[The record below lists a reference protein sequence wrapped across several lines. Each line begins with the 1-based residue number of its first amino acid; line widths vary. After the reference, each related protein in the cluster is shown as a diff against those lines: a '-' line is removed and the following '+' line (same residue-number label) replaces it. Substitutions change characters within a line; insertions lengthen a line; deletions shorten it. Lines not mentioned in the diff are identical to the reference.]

1 MQGIETL
8 PYEVY
13 ELPMVPEG
21 GIQRYEQAADMLA
34 EFGRNGDTYIV
45 HAAEGETMVPMEVLD
60 SNPRLKKMLFTQME
74 EMGIEPE
81 RYVVGNELNSINPV
95 TGQPEFFLK
104 KVFRKIKRGAK
115 KLGKKVAKVAK
126 KVAPIVLPIVA
137 PFLLPAMPLAFATGI
152 GSLAGGL
159 IAGQDFGDALKGAV
173 IAGGLA
179 GVGNMAFGGSE
190 GFGSGSFF
198 GSRAAPSQGLGAFSF
213 KEAVTPVNPFSQA
226 GKSTLAGLQQKAAL
240 QAKQAVDPNIVGTD
254 ALGGDI
260 KYPGSENLSER
271 IVPDDRSMFEKAFDS
286 SKEFYQKNISPSGI
300 EANVDNA
307 KIIADAQNIKAQT
320 IANQTALG
328 IPIDEAAIAKEALA
342 KATAA
347 NAPGAIAKYAPMAAL
362 GTGAAVAADYATDGA
377 VLGIFRDDD
386 GDGRD
391 DSTGMT
397 MEEMQAAYPDAF
409 FDGEKFYGKNRFYD
423 RSGVGA
429 TAQSLDPN
437 ANAMAAFDLLSN
449 QPFQSSGLPTLA
461 GSGSGQFSP
470 GQTTGNVDR
479 DRLLAAFDSIYNR
492 PLQNRFQSSGF
503 PGLSSIV
510 QGSGQFSPQI
520 PMMGGFEPY
529 AKAASGGEIV
539 GPGTP
544 TSDSIPAMLSDGE
557 FVMNARA
564 VRGAGGGDRQK
575 GAKKMYAMMRQFE
588 GRA

>member
-1 MQGIETL
+1 MQGIDTL

-21 GIQRYEQAADMLA
+21 GIQQYEQAADMLA

-81 RYVVGNELNSINPV
+81 RYIVGNELNSINPV
-95 TGQPEFFLK
+95 TGQPEFFLRK
-104 KVFRKIKRGAK
+104 AFRKISRAVK
-115 KLGKKVAKVAK
+115 KTVKKVAKVAK

-152 GSLAGGL
+152 GSLAGNL
-159 IAGQDFGDALKGAV
+159 IGGQDFGTALKGAV

-179 GVGNMAFGGSE
+179 GLGNMAFGGSE

-198 GSRAAPSQGLGAFSF
+198 GSRAAPSQGLGTFSF
-213 KEAVTPVNPFSQA
+213 KEAITPVNPFSQA
-226 GKSTLAGLQQKAAL
+226 GKAQLAAMQQKAAQ
-240 QAKQAVDPNIVGTD
+240 QAQALNPRFPVAEQNIVGTD

-260 KYPGSENLSER
+260 KYPGSENLSDR
-271 IVPDDRSMFEKAFDS
+271 IIPDDRNIFEKTFDAGKDAIDAG
-286 SKEFYQKNISPSGI
+286 KEFYQKNISPSGI
-300 EANVDNA
+300 EASSIEANNA
-307 KIIADAQNIKAQT
+307 KILADAQKIKAQT

-342 KATAA
+342 SATAA
-347 NAPGAIAKYAPMAAL
+347 NTAGAFAKYAPMTAL

-377 VLGIFRDDD
+377 VLGLFRDDD
-386 GDGRD
+386 GDGLD
-391 DSTGMT
+391 DATGMT
-397 MEEMQAAYPDAF
+397 MEEYQQAYPDAF
-409 FDGEKFYGKNRFYD
+409 YDQSKFYGDNIYYQDPIFRGEA
-423 RSGVGA
+423 SNIA
-429 TAQSLDPN
+429 AQSAAPTR
-437 ANAMAAFDLLSN
+437 ANLLSAFNTVFN
-449 QPFQSSGLPTLA
+449 QPLQNRFQSSGLPTLA
-461 GSGSGQFSP
+461 GSGGGRFSP
-470 GQTTGNVDR
+470 NPFLTAQQTAQEAFEEQQRRNQFFVD
-479 DRLLAAFDSIYNR
+479 
-492 PLQNRFQSSGF
+492 PLT
-503 PGLSSIV
+503 
-510 QGSGQFSPQI
+510 
-520 PMMGGFEPY
+520 
-529 AKAASGGEIV
+529 AASGGEIV

>member
-1 MQGIETL
+1 MQGIQSL
-8 PYEVY
+8 GYEVQ
-13 ELPMVPEG
+13 ELPMVPQG
-21 GIQRYEQAADMLA
+21 GIQGYEQAADILA

-104 KVFRKIKRGAK
+104 KIARKIGRAVK
-115 KLGKKVAKVAK
+115 KTVKKVAKVAK
-126 KVAPIVLPIVA
+126 KIARIVLPIAA

-159 IAGQDFGDALKGAV
+159 IAGQDFGDALKSAV

-179 GVGNMAFGGSE
+179 GLGNMAFGGSE

-198 GSRAAPSQGLGAFSF
+198 GSRAAPGQGLGAFSF
-213 KEAVTPVNPFSQA
+213 KDAVTPVNPFSQA
-226 GKSTLAGLQQKAAL
+226 GKAQLTAFRQQAAQ
-240 QAKQAVDPNIVGTD
+240 QAQAAELSPFAKGGAETQITDLTKPDTRNI
-254 ALGGDI
+254 
-260 KYPGSENLSER
+260 
-271 IVPDDRSMFEKAFDS
+271 FEKTFDAGKKAIES
-286 SKEFYQKNISPSGI
+286 PMEFYEKNISPSGI
-300 EANVDNA
+300 EASGIEANNA
-307 KIIADAQNIKAQT
+307 KILADAQKIKAQT

-342 KATAA
+342 SATAA
-347 NAPGAIAKYAPMAAL
+347 NTPGAIAKYAPMTVL

-377 VLGIFRDDD
+377 VLGLFRDDD
-386 GDGRD
+386 GDGLD
-391 DSTGMT
+391 DATGMT
-397 MEEMQAAYPDAF
+397 MEEYKQAYPDAF
-409 FDGEKFYGKNRFYD
+409 YDQSKFYGNNPYYQAPIFRGETSD
-423 RSGVGA
+423 IA
-429 TAQSLDPN
+429 AQSAVPTR
-437 ANAMAAFDLLSN
+437 ADLLSAFNTVFN
-449 QPFQSSGLPTLA
+449 Q
-461 GSGSGQFSP
+461 
-470 GQTTGNVDR
+470 
-479 DRLLAAFDSIYNR
+479 
-492 PLQNRFQSSGF
+492 PLQNRFQSSGI
-503 PGLSSIV
+503 PTLASIIEDGRGRFNPNPLLTA
-510 QGSGQFSPQI
+510 QQAAQQAFEEQQRRNQFSVDPLT
-520 PMMGGFEPY
+520 
-529 AKAASGGEIV
+529 AASGGEIV

>member
-45 HAAEGETMVPMEVLD
+45 HAAEGETMIPMEVLD

-81 RYVVGNELNSINPV
+81 RYIVGNELNSINPV
-95 TGQPEFFLK
+95 TGQPEFFLRK
-104 KVFRKIKRGAK
+104 AFRKIGRAVK
-115 KLGKKVAKVAK
+115 KTVKKVAKVAK

-159 IAGQDFGDALKGAV
+159 IAGQDFGDALKSAV

-179 GVGNMAFGGSE
+179 GLGNMAFGGSK

-198 GSRAAPSQGLGAFSF
+198 GSRAAPGQGLGAFSF

-226 GKSTLAGLQQKAAL
+226 GKTQLAAL
-240 QAKQAVDPNIVGTD
+240 RANAASRAAGSQPVGKDFT
-254 ALGGDI
+254 GQDI
-260 KYPGSENLSER
+260 NFPGSENLSER

-300 EANVDNA
+300 EASSIEANNA
-307 KIIADAQNIKAQT
+307 KILADAQKIKAQT

-342 KATAA
+342 SATAA
-347 NAPGAIAKYAPMAAL
+347 NTAGAFAKYAPMTAL

-377 VLGIFRDDD
+377 VLGLFRDDD
-386 GDGRD
+386 GDGLD
-391 DSTGMT
+391 DATGMT
-397 MEEMQAAYPDAF
+397 MEEYQQAYPDAF
-409 FDGEKFYGKNRFYD
+409 YDQSKFYGDNIYYQDPIFRGEA
-423 RSGVGA
+423 SNIA
-429 TAQSLDPN
+429 AQSAAPTR
-437 ANAMAAFDLLSN
+437 ANLLSAFNTVFN
-449 QPFQSSGLPTLA
+449 QPLQNRFQSSGLPTLA
-461 GSGSGQFSP
+461 GSGGGRFSP
-470 GQTTGNVDR
+470 NPF
-479 DRLLAAFDSIYNR
+479 LAAQQTAQEAFEEQQRRNQFFVD
-492 PLQNRFQSSGF
+492 PLT
-503 PGLSSIV
+503 
-510 QGSGQFSPQI
+510 
-520 PMMGGFEPY
+520 
-529 AKAASGGEIV
+529 AASGGEIV

>member
-271 IVPDDRSMFEKAFDS
+271 IVPDDRSMFEKAFNS

-300 EANVDNA
+300 EASSIEANNA
-307 KIIADAQNIKAQT
+307 KILADAQKIKAQT

-342 KATAA
+342 SATAA
-347 NAPGAIAKYAPMAAL
+347 NTAGAFAKYAPMTAL

-377 VLGIFRDDD
+377 VLGLFRDDD
-386 GDGRD
+386 GDGLD

-397 MEEMQAAYPDAF
+397 MEEYQQAYPNAF
-409 FDGEKFYGKNRFYD
+409 YDQSKFYGDNIYYQDPIFRGEA
-423 RSGVGA
+423 SNVA
-429 TAQSLDPN
+429 AQSAAPTR
-437 ANAMAAFDLLSN
+437 ANLLSAFNTVFN
-449 QPFQSSGLPTLA
+449 QPLQNRFQSSGLPTLA
-461 GSGSGQFSP
+461 GSGGGRFSP
-470 GQTTGNVDR
+470 NPFLTAQQTAQEAFEEQQRRNQFFVD
-479 DRLLAAFDSIYNR
+479 
-492 PLQNRFQSSGF
+492 PLT
-503 PGLSSIV
+503 
-510 QGSGQFSPQI
+510 
-520 PMMGGFEPY
+520 
-529 AKAASGGEIV
+529 AASGGEIV

-588 GRA
+588 GSA

>member
-60 SNPRLKKMLFTQME
+60 SNPRLKKMLFSQME

-126 KVAPIVLPIVA
+126 KVAPVVLPIVA

-152 GSLAGGL
+152 GSLAGNL

-179 GVGNMAFGGSE
+179 GLGNMAFGGSE

-198 GSRAAPSQGLGAFSF
+198 GSRAAPGQGLGTFSF
-213 KEAVTPVNPFSQA
+213 KQAVTPVNPLSRA
-226 GKSTLAGLQQKAAL
+226 GKATLSALQTQAADKLAGVAPPDLSYYDEIGNI
-240 QAKQAVDPNIVGTD
+240 DPDSRNI
-254 ALGGDI
+254 
-260 KYPGSENLSER
+260 
-271 IVPDDRSMFEKAFDS
+271 FEKTLDAGKDAIDAG
-286 SKEFYQKNISPSGI
+286 KEFYQKNISPSGI

-307 KIIADAQNIKAQT
+307 KIIADAQKIKAQT

-328 IPIDEAAIAKEALA
+328 IPIDEATIAKEALA

-347 NAPGAIAKYAPMAAL
+347 NAPSTFAKYAPITAV

-377 VLGIFRDDD
+377 VLGLFRDDD
-386 GDGRD
+386 GDGLD

-397 MEEMQAAYPDAF
+397 MEEYQQAYPNAF
-409 FDGEKFYGKNRFYD
+409 YDQSKFYGDNPYYQNPIFRGEQ
-423 RSGVGA
+423 SNIA
-429 TAQSLDPN
+429 AQSSAPTR
-437 ANAMAAFDLLSN
+437 ANLLSAFNTVFN
-449 QPFQSSGLPTLA
+449 QPLQNRFQSSGLPTLA
-461 GSGSGQFSP
+461 GSGSGRFSPSPLSIAQRTAQQAFEEQQRRNQFS
-470 GQTTGNVDR
+470 VD
-479 DRLLAAFDSIYNR
+479 
-492 PLQNRFQSSGF
+492 PLT
-503 PGLSSIV
+503 
-510 QGSGQFSPQI
+510 
-520 PMMGGFEPY
+520 
-529 AKAASGGEIV
+529 AASGGEIV